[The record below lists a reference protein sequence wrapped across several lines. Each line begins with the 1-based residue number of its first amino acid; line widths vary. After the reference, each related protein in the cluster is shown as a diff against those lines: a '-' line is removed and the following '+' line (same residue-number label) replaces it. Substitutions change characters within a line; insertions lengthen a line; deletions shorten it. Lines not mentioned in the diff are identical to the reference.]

1 MRRPGIVATV
11 VCAAVLGSRP
21 AAAQPRTCFVEVD
34 RTGGQGRRVDVGGG
48 YAHIFQGG
56 GVWAHCRGQDTRW
69 YSDSVAWYENLN
81 RFDMIGRVR
90 FEDATVELT
99 SERASYFLREERLD
113 ATGNARLR
121 NRATGSVLRGPT
133 LTYYRR
139 VEGIRDTTV
148 LTASRRPIIE
158 YRSERDSAGA
168 EPYLI
173 RAERVRFTGNS
184 AASAW
189 GAVTIDRSDFHA
201 AADSATLDT
210 EVGAGTLMSQARI
223 TGGDSAYTLLGRDIR
238 YRLTDRALTWVRAE
252 RDASAVSAE
261 WLVAADTVAFDVRDD
276 RIQAGQAWGGDSAQ
290 ARAVSVSNA
299 ITADSL
305 DIDAPQ
311 QRLREVR
318 GIGAAMARSL
328 LDSLDADADWIA
340 GDTVVASFA
349 APAGAEGAAQLNG
362 ILAVGR
368 ARARY
373 RVFPEAAPEGPP
385 DLSYSRGDRI
395 TARFADSRLVRVD
408 VVGATDGVY
417 LEAQRRRSP

>member
-1 MRRPGIVATV
+1 VVILLGVAA
-11 VCAAVLGSRP
+11 CP
-21 AAAQPRTCFVEVD
+21 AARAQAPRACFVIVD
-34 RTGGQGRRVDVGGG
+34 RTGGQGRQVDVGGG
-48 YAHIFQGG
+48 FYRVFQTGG
-56 GVWAHCRGQDTRW
+56 IWAHCRGQETRW
-69 YSDSVAWYENLN
+69 YSDSVAWYQDFD
-81 RFDMIGRVR
+81 RFDMIGNVR

-99 SERASYFLREERLD
+99 SERASYYLRDERLE
-113 ATGNARLR
+113 ATGNAHLR
-121 NRATGSVLRGPT
+121 NRVTGSVLRGPN
-133 LTYYRR
+133 LTYFRR

-148 LTASRRPIIE
+148 LTASRRPTIE

-168 EPYLI
+168 EPYII
-173 RAERVRFTGNS
+173 RAERVQLRGNS

-189 GAVTIDRSDFHA
+189 GTVTIDRSDFHA

-210 EVGAGTLMSQARI
+210 EVGAGTLMSRARI
-223 TGGDSAYTLLGRDIR
+223 TGGDSAYTLVGRDIR
-238 YRLTDRALTWVRAE
+238 YRLRDRALTWVQAE
-252 RDASAVSAE
+252 GDASAVSAA
-261 WLVAADTVAFDVRDD
+261 WLVAADTVAFDVLDD
-276 RIQAGQAWGGDSAQ
+276 RIQAGQAWGDSSR

-305 DIDAPQ
+305 AIDAPGQ
-311 QRLREVR
+311 QLREVR

-340 GDTVVASFA
+340 GDTVVAAFSPSA
-349 APAGAEGAAQLNG
+349 DDGGSSTLDG

-395 TARFADSRLVRVD
+395 TARFAASRLVRVD
-408 VVGATDGVY
+408 IVGATDGVY
-417 LEAQRRRSP
+417 LEAPRRRSP